1 MAWYHYR
8 AYDAAGH
15 AVSGA
20 LEAESLLTLE
30 SRLRAGGVWLLDAAE
45 QAAVAPTGR
54 RRLGAKRGEL
64 LAFFVQMS
72 LLLRAGVTLPQALNR
87 LEEDFRGSRMG
98 QLLAQLGENVTNGV
112 PLHQAMAACPRVF
125 SPQVVAIVRG
135 GELSGKLP
143 DVFESL
149 SAYYEWLDQ
158 LISDIRQ
165 ALIYPLL
172 VMGASLAL
180 VLLLFTL
187 VVPRFVELLHGLS
200 LQVPLLTRIVTA
212 ISNLLVQG
220 WPVIL
225 LLAVGLPIAFRLAL
239 RSPRF
244 ACAVDRGLMR
254 LPVFGPLIAMFA
266 LSRFTHNLAMLYR
279 SGVPLLR
286 GLEICQE
293 LVGNRAIAA
302 ALAEVRR
309 GVAEGTPL
317 SRCLSRHP
325 FFPPALITMIATGE
339 STGSLG
345 SSLESVSTFYNK
357 LIPRRIK
364 IVFAIFDPLIM
375 LALIGVVGCVALAV
389 VLPILQLWQAR

>member
-1 MAWYHYR
+1 MAWYQYR
-8 AYDAAGH
+8 AYDTAGQ
-15 AVSGA
+15 AVSGS

-30 SRLRAGGVWLLDAAE
+30 SRLRAGGVWLLEAAE
-45 QAAVAPTGR
+45 LATAAPGGR
-54 RRLGAKRGEL
+54 RRLRAKRGEL

-72 LLLRAGVTLPQALNR
+72 LLLRAGVTLPQALAR
-87 LEEDFRGSRMG
+87 LEEDLRGGRMG

-125 SPQVVAIVRG
+125 SSQIVAIVRA
-135 GELSGKLP
+135 GELSSRLP

-172 VMGASLAL
+172 VITASLTL

-187 VVPRFVELLHGLS
+187 VVPRFVDLLHGLS
-200 LQVPLLTRIVTA
+200 LQVPLLTRIVMA
-212 ISNLLVQG
+212 VSDLLVRG

-225 LLAVGLPIAFRLAL
+225 LLAVGLPIGFRLAM

-244 ACAVDRGLMR
+244 ACAFDRALMR
-254 LPVFGPLIAMFA
+254 LPIFGPLIAMFA
-266 LSRFTHNLAMLYR
+266 LSRLTHNLAMLYR

-286 GLEICQE
+286 GLEIGGE

-302 ALAEVRR
+302 ALTDVRR

-317 SRCLSRHP
+317 SRCLSRHEY
-325 FFPPALITMIATGE
+325 FPPALITMIATGE

-345 SSLESVSTFYNK
+345 HSLQSVSDFYNK

-364 IVFAIFDPLIM
+364 IVFAIFDPVIM
-375 LALIGVVGCVALAV
+375 LGLIAVVGCVALAV
-389 VLPILQLWQAR
+389 ILPILQLWQVR

>member
-1 MAWYHYR
+1 
-8 AYDAAGH
+8 
-15 AVSGA
+15 VT
-20 LEAESLLTLE
+20 EAPRGRG
-30 SRLRAGGVWLLDAAE
+30 RLRA
-45 QAAVAPTGR
+45 
-54 RRLGAKRGEL
+54 KRSEL

-72 LLLRAGVTLPQALNR
+72 LLLRAGVTLPQALAR
-87 LEEDFRGSRMG
+87 LEEDLRGSRMG
-98 QLLAQLGENVTNGV
+98 TLLAQLGENVTNGV

-125 SPQVVAIVRG
+125 SAPIVAIVRG
-135 GELSGKLP
+135 GELSGRLP

-172 VMGASLAL
+172 VISASLTL

-200 LQVPLLTRIVTA
+200 LQVPLLTRIVMA
-212 ISNLLVQG
+212 MSDLLVRG

-225 LLAVGLPIAFRLAL
+225 LLAVGLPIGFRLAM

-244 ACAVDRGLMR
+244 ACAFDRALMR
-254 LPVFGPLIAMFA
+254 VPIFGPLIAMFA
-266 LSRFTHNLAMLYR
+266 LSRLTHNLAMLYR

-286 GLEICQE
+286 GLEICGE

-302 ALAEVRR
+302 ALTEVRR

-317 SRCLSRHP
+317 SRCLSRHAY
-325 FFPPALITMIATGE
+325 FPPALITMIATGE

-345 SSLESVSTFYNK
+345 NSLQSVSEFYNK

-364 IVFAIFDPLIM
+364 IVFAIFDPVIM
-375 LALIGVVGCVALAV
+375 LALIAVVGCVALAV
-389 VLPILQLWQAR
+389 ILPILQLWQVR